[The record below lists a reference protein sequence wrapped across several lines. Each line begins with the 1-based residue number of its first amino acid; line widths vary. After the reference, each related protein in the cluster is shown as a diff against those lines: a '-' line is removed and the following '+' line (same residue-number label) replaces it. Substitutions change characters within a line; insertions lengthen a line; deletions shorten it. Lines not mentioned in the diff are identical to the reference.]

1 MKTQQEILLM
11 IEEKRQQYIDAALDI
26 WDYAEPIFEE
36 KGRRLAWPSTWS
48 RRASTLPLGLQICQR
63 PLWPSG
69 ETGCQL
75 SDIWE
80 STTLCLV

>member
-26 WDYAEPIFEE
+26 WD
-36 KGRRLAWPSTWS
+36 WPSSWS
-48 RRASTLPLGLQICQR
+48 RRASPLPLGWQICQR